1 MIALNIFVL
10 LTLWTC
16 TGFASKSAKT
26 FSPATVTDSYGNT
39 ANSDSEIT
47 WASLPSWD
55 PYVTETIYD
64 AKGLGPIYNGAKA
77 FISVVQPNEVPY
89 GECIIIIFY

>member
-10 LTLWTC
+10 LTLCTC
-16 TGFASKSAKT
+16 TSFASNSAKT
-26 FSPATVTDSYGNT
+26 FSPDTVTDSYGNS

-55 PYVTETIYD
+55 PYVTETTYD
-64 AKGLGPIYNGAKA
+64 AKGLEPIYNGAKT
-77 FISVVQPNEVPY
+77 FIGVVQPNEVPY
-89 GECIIIIFY
+89 GKCIIIISY